1 MMRRLMTIV
10 IMLLMLSSCYYFNQV
25 VDDIKESTEMSERS
39 KKNGSGAITNE
50 KYKDGV
56 KEAVKDILKRPLN
69 KNESFKEIKLIIP
82 LNTSINQKQGN
93 IVDLRT
99 GYGIPITFGEG
110 RTCNEKKI
118 GNNTYYGI
126 LYNEKIPGVEELA
139 QKIIKV
145 NGFVNTCK

>member
-1 MMRRLMTIV
+1 MMRRLMTIG

-50 KYKDGV
+50 KHKDGV

-82 LNTSINQKQGN
+82 LNTSINQKPGSL
-93 IVDLRT
+93 VDLKT
-99 GYGIPITFGEG
+99 GYGIPIGIFNY
-110 RTCNEKKI
+110 RSCIEKKLE
-118 GNNTYYGI
+118 GDNYYG
-126 LYNEKIPGVEELA
+126 LSYNEKIPGVEELA
-139 QKIIKV
+139 QKIIKA